1 MTSEL
6 TSRDERLAQALRAN
20 LHRRKAQSRA
30 RRGSGSQDLS
40 ASPVA
45 DKPAADK
52 PAADKPAADKPVA
65 GKPAADKMVMDAPSD
80 AASLSGAEGLPGSH
94 RSAAADGDDHG

>member
-1 MTSEL
+1 MTSEP

-30 RRGSGSQDLS
+30 RRVSGSQDLS

-45 DKPAADK
+45 DKP
-52 PAADKPAADKPVA
+52 VS
-65 GKPAADKMVMDAPSD
+65 DKMVVDAPSD
-80 AASLSGAEGLPGSH
+80 AASLPGAEGLPGSH

>member
-1 MTSEL
+1 MTSEP

-52 PAADKPAADKPVA
+52 PAA
-65 GKPAADKMVMDAPSD
+65 GKPAADKMVVDAPSD
-80 AASLSGAEGLPGSH
+80 AASLLGAEGLPGSH

>member
-1 MTSEL
+1 MTSEP

-52 PAADKPAADKPVA
+52 PSAN
-65 GKPAADKMVMDAPSD
+65 KMVMDAPSD
-80 AASLSGAEGLPGSH
+80 AASQPGAEGLPGSH

>member
-1 MTSEL
+1 MTSEP

-20 LHRRKAQSRA
+20 LYRRKAQSRA

-40 ASPVA
+40 ASP
-45 DKPAADK
+45 AADK
-52 PAADKPAADKPVA
+52 PAEDKL
-65 GKPAADKMVMDAPSD
+65 AADKMVMDAPSD

>member
-1 MTSEL
+1 MTSEP

-40 ASPVA
+40 ASP
-45 DKPAADK
+45 AADK
-52 PAADKPAADKPVA
+52 PAADKPS
-65 GKPAADKMVMDAPSD
+65 ADKMVMDAPSD
-80 AASLSGAEGLPGSH
+80 AASLPGAEGLPGSH

>member
-1 MTSEL
+1 MTSEP
-6 TSRDERLAQALRAN
+6 TSRDERLAQALRAT

-52 PAADKPAADKPVA
+52 PAADK
-65 GKPAADKMVMDAPSD
+65 MVMDAPSD
-80 AASLSGAEGLPGSH
+80 AASLPGAEGLPGSH

>member
-1 MTSEL
+1 MTSEP

-52 PAADKPAADKPVA
+52 PAADKPVA
-65 GKPAADKMVMDAPSD
+65 GKPAADKMVVDASSD
-80 AASLSGAEGLPGSH
+80 AASLPGAEGLPGSH

>member
-1 MTSEL
+1 MTSEP

-52 PAADKPAADKPVA
+52 PAADK
-65 GKPAADKMVMDAPSD
+65 MVVDAPSD
-80 AASLSGAEGLPGSH
+80 ATSLPGAEALPGSH

>member
-1 MTSEL
+1 MTSEP

-40 ASPVA
+40 ASP
-45 DKPAADK
+45 AADK
-52 PAADKPAADKPVA
+52 PAEDKL
-65 GKPAADKMVMDAPSD
+65 AADKMVMDAPSD
-80 AASLSGAEGLPGSH
+80 AASLPGAEGLPGSH

>member
-1 MTSEL
+1 MTSEP

-30 RRGSGSQDLS
+30 RRRSGSQDLS
-40 ASPVA
+40 ASP
-45 DKPAADK
+45 AADK
-52 PAADKPAADKPVA
+52 LAAN
-65 GKPAADKMVMDAPSD
+65 KMVMDAPSD

>member
-1 MTSEL
+1 MTSEP

-52 PAADKPAADKPVA
+52 PAADK
-65 GKPAADKMVMDAPSD
+65 MVVDAPSD
-80 AASLSGAEGLPGSH
+80 AASLPGAEGLPGSH
-94 RSAAADGDDHG
+94 RSVAADGDDHG

>member
-1 MTSEL
+1 MTSEP

-45 DKPAADK
+45 DKPAA
-52 PAADKPAADKPVA
+52 
-65 GKPAADKMVMDAPSD
+65 GKPAADKMVVDAPSD
-80 AASLSGAEGLPGSH
+80 AASLPGAEGLPGSH

>member
-1 MTSEL
+1 MTSEP

-52 PAADKPAADKPVA
+52 
-65 GKPAADKMVMDAPSD
+65 MVVDAPSD
-80 AASLSGAEGLPGSH
+80 AASLPGAEGLPGSH
-94 RSAAADGDDHG
+94 RSAAAGGDDHG

>member
-1 MTSEL
+1 MTSEP

-52 PAADKPAADKPVA
+52 PAADK
-65 GKPAADKMVMDAPSD
+65 MVVDAPSD
-80 AASLSGAEGLPGSH
+80 AASLPGAEGLPGSH

>member
-1 MTSEL
+1 MTSEP

-30 RRGSGSQDLS
+30 RRHSGSQDLS
-40 ASPVA
+40 ASP
-45 DKPAADK
+45 AADK
-52 PAADKPAADKPVA
+52 PAADKL
-65 GKPAADKMVMDAPSD
+65 AADKMVMDAPSD

>member
-1 MTSEL
+1 VTSEP

-45 DKPAADK
+45 DKPAA
-52 PAADKPAADKPVA
+52 
-65 GKPAADKMVMDAPSD
+65 GKPAADKMVVDAPSD
-80 AASLSGAEGLPGSH
+80 AASLPGAEGLPGSH

>member
-1 MTSEL
+1 VTSEP

-52 PAADKPAADKPVA
+52 PAADK
-65 GKPAADKMVMDAPSD
+65 MVVDAPSD
-80 AASLSGAEGLPGSH
+80 AASLPGAEGLPGSH